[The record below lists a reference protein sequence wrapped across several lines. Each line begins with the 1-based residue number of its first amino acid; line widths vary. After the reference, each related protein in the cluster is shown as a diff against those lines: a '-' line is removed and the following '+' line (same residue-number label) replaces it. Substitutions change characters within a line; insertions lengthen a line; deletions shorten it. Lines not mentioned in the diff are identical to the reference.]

1 RSQRFQALRSMAWA
15 LFSGSSPNSGECGPD
30 LEEEV
35 GVVAEAVGHALD
47 DLDLVVDALDE
58 VGAQRE
64 SAVGEDAWQVGLEVR
79 GEALER
85 LDAAAPG
92 LAIPA
97 LPGALGIAGV
107 AI

>member
-1 RSQRFQALRSMAWA
+1 MKKRTRGP
-15 LFSGSSPNSGECGPD
+15 LFFGSSPNSGERCPD
-30 LEEEV
+30 FEEEV

-47 DLDLVVDALDE
+47 DIDLVVDALDE

-64 SAVGEDAWQVGLEVR
+64 SAVSEDAWQVGLEVR

-92 LAIPA
+92 LGVPA
-97 LPGALGIAGV
+97 LPGAFGIAGV
-107 AI
+107 AV